1 MTENTKL
8 AANTAAI
15 TASGAANSLMPCP
28 FCGGTPMLVEHEAHT
43 HSGALK
49 SFLPDLPDH
58 TGSWTIECCDVGMIK
73 DTREDVITAWNRRA
87 APQPQGGALTDE
99 QIRAIAVNY
108 GRFVFPGVY
117 AITEFDCEE
126 DFFNCVRTILAQ
138 SAPPAPQQAGDG
150 LTAKI
155 AALYEPTTKDLQ
167 LGKLGVVRGG
177 EFHQYPNG
185 SGQSQTAMF
194 TGAESISTEERDANA
209 AFYVGIHA
217 LVPEILSALLA
228 APRQPGEMGAG
239 VQDEREACPQCNGQ
253 RWIFRGNGEDT
264 ECEACIVEGWP
275 ADESALNEAVEV
287 LRDMLET
294 RNEEAKAEHAYKV
307 AEENYTSSK
316 REFDI
321 LTMTMSAAAKAEQR
335 ARCFLAKVKAGKH
348 DSTAQQVQADAGAV
362 AKDAERYRWLRDENI
377 VMADDQRSLN
387 VVMGRLPFR
396 EDQKDE
402 DLFGNDLDEAID
414 AAMSREQSGGERG

>member
-1 MTENTKL
+1 MKMARASQADMDATLEVMRILNELEEGWMPSADDSDDAEHFDRDNSEQCRIAIGKL
-8 AANTAAI
+8 LDAAEKGSIFRVIFGMQVVLDPRNE
-15 TASGAANSLMPCP
+15 L
-28 FCGGTPMLVEHEAHT
+28 LD
-43 HSGALK
+43 
-49 SFLPDLPDH
+49 PDAD
-58 TGSWTIECCDVGMIK
+58 TIERHPKIV
-73 DTREDVITAWNRRA
+73 A
-87 APQPQGGALTDE
+87 ALNAQAAATDE
-99 QIRAIAVNY
+99 TAQLLSGKNGERLRESIEQFRQIATQQTTAKQRYDAAML
-108 GRFVFPGVY
+108 PG
-117 AITEFDCEE
+117 EE
-126 DFFNCVRTILAQ
+126 Q
-138 SAPPAPQQAGDG
+138 SAIERLRFFCSLAM
-150 LTAKI
+150 
-155 AALYEPTTKDLQ
+155 
-167 LGKLGVVRGG
+167 
-177 EFHQYPNG
+177 
-185 SGQSQTAMF
+185 SGQDWID
-194 TGAESISTEERDANA
+194 AEPFFDA
-209 AFYVGIHA
+209 
-217 LVPEILSALLA
+217 LA

-321 LTMTMSAAAKAEQR
+321 LTMTMSAAAMAEQR
-335 ARCFLAKVKAGKH
+335 ARYFLAKVKAGKH

-414 AAMSREQSGGERG
+414 AAMSREQSGGGE